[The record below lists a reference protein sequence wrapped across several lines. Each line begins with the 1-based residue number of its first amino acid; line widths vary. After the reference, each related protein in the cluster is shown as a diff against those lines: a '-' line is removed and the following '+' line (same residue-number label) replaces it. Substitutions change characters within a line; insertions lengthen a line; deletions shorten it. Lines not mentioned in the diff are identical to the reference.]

1 MPADFLTALPYL
13 LKHEGGYVNNP
24 ADKGGE
30 TYAGITASTAQ
41 GAGYT
46 GTMNPIPA
54 ATVASIYLNNFW
66 NPAGLDGAVDQAI
79 GTALLDGAADGL
91 GNLGQVAQNAL
102 TALGVANDGDGQ
114 WGPNTLAAVNSV
126 DPDTFLAALSDAWK
140 AWYQAIVA
148 RDPSQET
155 FIDGW
160 DNRADDLLGLQ
171 SGISGTVNQAVNLA
185 TQNPITTGII
195 LCAAFFAVIF
205 LTGKNG

>member
-1 MPADFLTALPYL
+1 MSADFLAALPYL
-13 LKHEGGYVNNP
+13 LNHEGGYVNNP

-66 NPAGLDGAVDQAI
+66 NPAGLDGAVNQAI

-91 GNLGQVAQNAL
+91 GHLAQVAQNAL

-126 DPDTFLAALSDAWK
+126 DPDTFLAALSDAWI
-140 AWYQAIVA
+140 AWYQNIVA
-148 RDPSQET
+148 NNASQQQ
-155 FIDGW
+155 FLAGW
-160 DNRADDLLGLQ
+160 TNRANDLLGLQ
-171 SGISGTVNQAVNLA
+171 SGLTGTVNQAVNAA
-185 TQNPITTGII
+185 TENPVTTSII
-195 LCAAFFAVIF
+195 VGVIFLGLIF